1 MRFSTQQHRC
11 YCGIDIH
18 ARTLA
23 LCVLDEAAR
32 ATVAASPQAVLE
44 ALVPYRDGLAVAS
57 ECMFAW
63 YWLAD
68 LCEDQAIPFVPGHA
82 LYLKAIHGGKSKNDK
97 LGAAKLAALLR
108 GGAFPQAYVYPR
120 ALRAPGNLLRRYVG
134 KPCTLILDALL
145 NNERQWHAAEPL
157 QVCSSSPKTGPTAP
171 TSSASTPGPPR
182 RRKRPPS
189 RFSTAVVARHPTHTL
204 SRR

>member
-44 ALVPYRDGLAVAS
+44 ALVPYHDGLAVAS
-57 ECMFAW
+57 ECMFAC
-63 YWLAD
+63 YWLAN

-97 LGAAKLAALLR
+97 LGAA
-108 GGAFPQAYVYPR
+108 
-120 ALRAPGNLLRRYVG
+120 
-134 KPCTLILDALL
+134 
-145 NNERQWHAAEPL
+145 
-157 QVCSSSPKTGPTAP
+157 
-171 TSSASTPGPPR
+171 
-182 RRKRPPS
+182 
-189 RFSTAVVARHPTHTL
+189 
-204 SRR
+204 

>member
-1 MRFSTQQHRC
+1 MLAGVLLLLALGRAGRRPLHRLILRAGRGSGLTNRPRAVSRVAGLVEWMVTYHGLFSRAPLKRPATSVPYSETMMRFSTQQHRC

-44 ALVPYRDGLAVAS
+44 ALVPYHDGLAVAS

-97 LGAAKLAALLR
+97 LGAA
-108 GGAFPQAYVYPR
+108 
-120 ALRAPGNLLRRYVG
+120 
-134 KPCTLILDALL
+134 
-145 NNERQWHAAEPL
+145 
-157 QVCSSSPKTGPTAP
+157 
-171 TSSASTPGPPR
+171 
-182 RRKRPPS
+182 
-189 RFSTAVVARHPTHTL
+189 
-204 SRR
+204 